1 MYIPETMED
10 NDFDDVEDKVS
21 QDNTSFPEDFSDRIS
36 SSVNEM
42 STAHGTS
49 LEETIALASLPVV
62 VASLVAEKTSVEVSI
77 NLSFSFLCCSI
88 YKCQGGKEGFFWW
101 VQDNISSCQL
111 DAELP
116 KIIVEEDIHDDGQL

>member
-36 SSVNEM
+36 SPVNEM

-88 YKCQGGKEGFFWW
+88 YKCQGGKKRVFFFFC
-101 VQDNISSCQL
+101 VG
-111 DAELP
+111 A
-116 KIIVEEDIHDDGQL
+116 GQY